1 MAFDAAAALGLAAG
15 VFLAISAQVLF
26 LTDFLMAVL
35 GVLAGTVF
43 LGVFAGV
50 FALAAKARKKTLG
63 NL

>member
-26 LTDFLMAVL
+26 LTDFFMAVL

-50 FALAAKARKKTLG
+50 FALAAKERKKILR